1 MLSLTESAAAQGFKA
16 DVIEHR
22 DLASWLYSEPDIKIS
37 FSEGSSVC
45 PPKWFLQW
53 LWLGDIKDSAGSTGP
68 STLLRFAN
76 TVTK

>member
-22 DLASWLYSEPDIKIS
+22 DLASWLYSEPDTKIS

-45 PPKWFLQW
+45 PPP
-53 LWLGDIKDSAGSTGP
+53 SGSYSGSGWGT
-68 STLLRFAN
+68 SR
-76 TVTK
+76 TVQDVQAPQPC